1 MENMKQIFIWPV
13 NRIIVDKL
21 LPAWLERGNT
31 GEILSENHIN
41 RERFKLL
48 HHSKLTPR

>member
-1 MENMKQIFIWPV
+1 MENMKQICIWPV
-13 NRIIVDKL
+13 NHIIAYKL
-21 LPAWLERGNT
+21 LSAWIERGNA

-48 HHSKLTPR
+48 HHSKLMPR